1 MTILQNAPA
10 TTVIRDSRRGMDVE
24 SLKRSFINHIAF
36 TQAKVP
42 GYASANDRYMALAM
56 TVRDRLIERWIATR
70 RAYYSRPDIKRVY
83 YLSLEFL
90 MGRTL
95 GNSLVNLGMY
105 DEAHQALFEL
115 GDDLEEMREWEE
127 DAGLGNGGLGRL
139 AACFLDSMA
148 TLALPGYGYGI
159 RYDYGMF
166 HQVIVNG
173 YQVERPDDWL
183 RLGNPWEIPR
193 PEHTLRVRFYGRV
206 EHYRDGR
213 GRDRA
218 RWVDTHDIMAMP
230 YDVPVPG
237 YGNNTVNTLRLFSAK
252 STNDFELD
260 YFNHGN
266 YMQACEDKLRTEN
279 ITKVL
284 YPKDDCEQGRELR
297 LKQEY
302 LLVSASLQDILD
314 RFCAQHEDWRLL
326 PERAAIQL
334 NDTHPALA
342 VPELMRLL
350 TDEQGLDWDEA
361 WELTQRTLA
370 YTNHT
375 VMPEA
380 LEKWPVKLLEK
391 LLPRHLEIIYE
402 INGRILETIHRRY
415 PYDAARVQRMSLV
428 EEGTEKRIRMA
439 HLAVVG
445 SHSVNGV
452 SALHTQIL
460 KDDVLHDFHELYPD
474 RINNK
479 TNGITPRRWLR
490 KANPALAYL
499 ITDAIGE
506 GWIRNLDELRRL
518 IPFAEDPEF
527 RCRWREVKRVNK
539 ERLASYL
546 RKRQGLLLDVDT
558 LFDVQVKRLHEY
570 KRQTLNLLHAIIL
583 YNRIKSGAE
592 PDPVPR
598 TILLGGK
605 AAPGYMLAK
614 LCTKL
619 TVAVGDVINH
629 DPDVRG
635 RLKVAFLENYRVSL
649 AERVIPAADL
659 SEQISTAGMEASG
672 TGNMKFALNG
682 ALTIGTLDGANVEI
696 KDQVGPDNIFI
707 FGLTADEVHNLKSRG
722 YDPRNRYLTVP
733 ELRTAI
739 DQIAQNHFSRQEPG
753 VFQML
758 VHRLLD
764 EGDPFLNLA
773 DFTAYVECQQ
783 RVSAAYR
790 DQERWTRMS
799 ILNTAS
805 MGVFSSDR
813 TIHDYARDIWNVQ
826 PVPVTHVSSDDV
838 LNWQDASGLADGIH
852 IPHGGG

>member
-1 MTILQNAPA
+1 
-10 TTVIRDSRRGMDVE
+10 
-24 SLKRSFINHIAF
+24 
-36 TQAKVP
+36 
-42 GYASANDRYMALAM
+42 
-56 TVRDRLIERWIATR
+56 
-70 RAYYSRPDIKRVY
+70 
-83 YLSLEFL
+83 
-90 MGRTL
+90 
-95 GNSLVNLGMY
+95 
-105 DEAHQALFEL
+105 
-115 GDDLEEMREWEE
+115 
-127 DAGLGNGGLGRL
+127 
-139 AACFLDSMA
+139 
-148 TLALPGYGYGI
+148 
-159 RYDYGMF
+159 
-166 HQVIVNG
+166 
-173 YQVERPDDWL
+173 
-183 RLGNPWEIPR
+183 
-193 PEHTLRVRFYGRV
+193 V

-213 GRDRA
+213 GRERA

-237 YGNNTVNTLRLFSAK
+237 YENNTVNTLRLFSAK
-252 STNDFELD
+252 STNEFELD

-266 YMQACEDKLRTEN
+266 YVQACEDKLRTEN

-284 YPKDDCEQGRELR
+284 YPKDDSEQGRELR

-314 RFCAQHEDWRLL
+314 RFAAQQDDWGLL
-326 PERAAIQL
+326 PERAAVQL

-350 TDEQGLDWDEA
+350 MDEQGLEWDPA
-361 WELTQRTLA
+361 WHLTQRTLG

-380 LEKWPVKLLEK
+380 LEKWPVPLLEK

-402 INGRILETIHRRY
+402 INERVLETIHHRY
-415 PYDAARVQRMSLV
+415 PHDADRVQRMSLV
-428 EEGTEKRIRMA
+428 EEGAEKRVRMA

-445 SHSVNGV
+445 CHSVNGV

-460 KDDVLHDFHELYPD
+460 KDDVLRDFHELYPD
-474 RINNK
+474 RISNK

-490 KANPALAYL
+490 KANPALACL

-518 IPFAEDPEF
+518 APLADDAEF
-527 RCRWREVKRVNK
+527 RRRWREVKRVNK
-539 ERLASYL
+539 ERLAACL
-546 RKRQGLLLDVDT
+546 RRSQGLALDADT

-570 KRQTLNLLHAIIL
+570 KRQTLNLLHAITL
-583 YNRIKSGAE
+583 YNRIKSGVE
-592 PDPVPR
+592 TDPVPR

-605 AAPGYMLAK
+605 AAPGYVQAK

-619 TVAVGDVINH
+619 TAAVGEVINH
-629 DPDVRG
+629 DPDVQG

-649 AERVIPAADL
+649 AEQVIPAADL
-659 SEQISTAGMEASG
+659 SEQISTAGTEASG

-696 KDQVGPDNIFI
+696 RDQVGPDNIFI
-707 FGLTADEVHNLKSRG
+707 FGLTADEVRDRRTRG
-722 YDPRNRYLTVP
+722 DNPRDLYLTVP

-753 VFQML
+753 VFQPL

-773 DFTAYVECQQ
+773 DFAAYVECQQ
-783 RVSAAYR
+783 RVGEAYR
-790 DQERWTRMS
+790 DTERWTRMS
-799 ILNTAS
+799 ILNTAH

-813 TIHDYARDIWNVQ
+813 TVHEYARDIWRLQ
-826 PVPVTHVSSDDV
+826 PVPVTEVSADDV
-838 LNWQDASGLADGIH
+838 LDWRDACGLADGIR
-852 IPHGGG
+852 IPRDGG